1 MKFLK
6 GWSLPTNASCWR
18 ERVCGVPLTGGKT
31 AGATRAS
38 NWRERV
44 CGVLVA
50 AYFLYFAAD
59 TVWVHFAP
67 DDMMNMASYWRLTP
81 WQILLSL
88 FMPWRGFYRPI
99 AALYYV
105 PLHYFFG
112 LNPAPYHAVL
122 LLLLLIGINLTYRL
136 AVVLGVNKPTAAMA
150 ALIVC
155 FHSGIA
161 NLYYNTAFVYDAL
174 CGLFYLAALVYY
186 VRIRE
191 CGRGLRG
198 REVGWFLA
206 LTLLALDAKEMA
218 VTLPVVLAAYE
229 WSYHPAALPKR
240 GRMGAWFRGPG
251 HAIVLS
257 GILDLAYCYGKAF
270 GRDALMKQAAYT
282 PVISLARWETFQAR
296 SLGELFLAWGQF
308 QMRDVALLWFAVFY
322 LARRLDRPVLWF
334 CWLFVA
340 VTPLP
345 IEFLEGRGGACL
357 YVPLL
362 GWAIFAAVIF
372 REIVNVLSRVLVGDP
387 VLRHLGAQSICA
399 ILIVTGMFL
408 WAAEGRRL
416 KESYVR
422 PSMSALGRPTW
433 EVIQQLDSLRP
444 QVQPHS
450 SIVFLN
456 DPFEGYDMAFIAQ
469 LWFRDRS
476 LEIKLDRKTPF
487 TREELAQADHVFT
500 FADGR
505 LVQVR

>member
-1 MKFLK
+1 MRLPR
-6 GWSLPTNASCWR
+6 GWSLPTSASGWR
-18 ERVCGVPLTGGKT
+18 ERACGL
-31 AGATRAS
+31 
-38 NWRERV
+38 
-44 CGVLVA
+44 LVA
-50 AYFLYFAAD
+50 AYFLYFVAD
-59 TVWVHFAP
+59 TVRVHFAP
-67 DDMMNMASYWRLTP
+67 DDMMNMAFYWRLTP
-81 WQILLSL
+81 WRILLSL

-112 LNPAPYHAVL
+112 LNPAPYHTVL
-122 LLLLLIGINLTYRL
+122 LLLLLIGIGLTYRL
-136 AVVLGVNKPTAAMA
+136 AVVLGVDKLTAVLA

-191 CGRGLRG
+191 SGRALGG

-206 LTLLALDAKEMA
+206 LSLLALDAKEMA

-229 WSYHPAALPKR
+229 WSYQPAALPKW
-240 GRMGAWFRGPG
+240 GRIGRWIAGPG
-251 HAIVLS
+251 RAIALA
-257 GILDLAYCYGKAF
+257 GALDLAYCYGKAF

-282 PVISLARWETFQAR
+282 PVISLARFETFQAR
-296 SLGELFLAWGQF
+296 SLGELFLSWGNF
-308 QMRDVALLWFAVFY
+308 HLREVALLWFAVFY
-322 LARRLDRPVLWF
+322 LARRLNRPVLWF
-334 CWLFVA
+334 CWVFVA

-362 GWAIFAAVIF
+362 GWAIFAAVVF
-372 REIVNVLSRVLVGDP
+372 REIVKVLSRVLVGDP

-399 ILIVTGMFL
+399 ILIATGMFL
-408 WAAEGRRL
+408 WAAENRRL

-422 PSMSALGRPTW
+422 PSMSALGEPTW
-433 EVIQQLDSLRP
+433 EVIQQLDGLHP
-444 QVQPHS
+444 AVLPHS
-450 SIVFLN
+450 RIVFLN
-456 DPFEGYDMAFIAQ
+456 DPFEGWDMAFIAQ

-476 LEIKLDRKTPF
+476 LDIKLDRKTPL
-487 TREELAQADHVFT
+487 TREELDRADHVFT

>member
-1 MKFLK
+1 
-6 GWSLPTNASCWR
+6 
-18 ERVCGVPLTGGKT
+18 
-31 AGATRAS
+31 
-38 NWRERV
+38 
-44 CGVLVA
+44 
-50 AYFLYFAAD
+50 
-59 TVWVHFAP
+59 
-67 DDMMNMASYWRLTP
+67 
-81 WQILLSL
+81 
-88 FMPWRGFYRPI
+88 
-99 AALYYV
+99 
-105 PLHYFFG
+105 
-112 LNPAPYHAVL
+112 
-122 LLLLLIGINLTYRL
+122 
-136 AVVLGVNKPTAAMA
+136 
-150 ALIVC
+150 
-155 FHSGIA
+155 
-161 NLYYNTAFVYDAL
+161 
-174 CGLFYLAALVYY
+174 
-186 VRIRE
+186 
-191 CGRGLRG
+191 
-198 REVGWFLA
+198 
-206 LTLLALDAKEMA
+206 
-218 VTLPVVLAAYE
+218 
-229 WSYHPAALPKR
+229 
-240 GRMGAWFRGPG
+240 
-251 HAIVLS
+251 
-257 GILDLAYCYGKAF
+257 
-270 GRDALMKQAAYT
+270 
-282 PVISLARWETFQAR
+282 
-296 SLGELFLAWGQF
+296 
-308 QMRDVALLWFAVFY
+308 MRDVALLWFAVFY

-476 LEIKLDRKTPF
+476 LDIKLDRKTPF

>member
-1 MKFLK
+1 MGVSK
-6 GWSLPTNASCWR
+6 WR
-18 ERVCGVPLTGGKT
+18 ERVCG
-31 AGATRAS
+31 A
-38 NWRERV
+38 
-44 CGVLVA
+44 LVA
-50 AYFLYFAAD
+50 AYFFYFVAD
-59 TVWVHFAP
+59 TVRVHFAP
-67 DDMMNMASYWRLTP
+67 DDMMNMAYYWRLTP
-81 WQILLSL
+81 WKMLLWL

-99 AALYYV
+99 TALYYV

-112 LNPAPYHAVL
+112 LNPAPYHTVL
-122 LLLLLIGINLTYRL
+122 LLLLLIGIGLTYRL
-136 AVVLGVNKPTAAMA
+136 AVVLGVDKPTAALA

-161 NLYYNTAFVYDAL
+161 NLYYNTAFIYDVL

-191 CGRGLRG
+191 SGRVLTG
-198 REVGWFLA
+198 REVGCFLV
-206 LTLLALDAKEMA
+206 LSLLALDAKEMA
-218 VTLPVVLAAYE
+218 VTLPIVLLAYE
-229 WSYHPAALPKR
+229 WSYQRAALPKW
-240 GRMGAWFRGPG
+240 GQIAAWLRGPG
-251 HAIVLS
+251 YVIALAGVL
-257 GILDLAYCYGKAF
+257 DVAYCYGKAF

-282 PVISLARWETFQAR
+282 PVISWDRWETFQAR

-322 LARRLDRPVLWF
+322 LARRLNRPVLWF

-345 IEFLEGRGGACL
+345 IEFLEGRGAACL

-372 REIVNVLSRVLVGDP
+372 REIVNLLSRVLMGDP
-387 VLRHLGAQSICA
+387 ILRHLGAHSICA
-399 ILIVTGMFL
+399 ILIATGMFL

-422 PSMSALGRPTW
+422 PSMSALGQPTW
-433 EVIQQLDSLRP
+433 DVIQQLNVLHPEAR
-444 QVQPHS
+444 PHS
-450 SIVFLN
+450 RIVFLN
-456 DPFEGYDMAFIAQ
+456 DPFEGWDMAFIAQ

-476 LEIKLDRKTPF
+476 IEIKLDRKTPF

>member
-1 MKFLK
+1 MKLST
-6 GWSLPTNASCWR
+6 GWGLPMS
-18 ERVCGVPLTGGKT
+18 
-31 AGATRAS
+31 AS
-38 NWRERV
+38 NWRECL
-44 CGVLVA
+44 CGGLVA
-50 AYFLYFAAD
+50 AYFLYFVAD
-59 TVWVHFAP
+59 TVRVHFAP
-67 DDMMNMASYWRLTP
+67 DDMMNMAAYWRLTP
-81 WQILLSL
+81 WRILLSL
-88 FMPWRGFYRPI
+88 FMPWRGFYRPV

-112 LNPAPYHAVL
+112 LTPAPYHIAL
-122 LLLLLIGINLTYRL
+122 LLLLLAGIGLTYRL
-136 AVVLGVNKPTAAMA
+136 AVVLGVDRLTAGLA

-191 CGRGLRG
+191 SGRALRVW
-198 REVGWFLA
+198 EVGWFLA

-218 VTLPVVLAAYE
+218 VTLPLVLVAYE
-229 WSYHPAALPKR
+229 WSYHPEALPKW
-240 GRMGAWFRGPG
+240 GRIGVWTRGPG
-251 HAIVLS
+251 RAIALVGL
-257 GILDLAYCYGKAF
+257 LDLAYCFGKAF

-282 PVISLARWETFQAR
+282 PVISLTRWKTFQTR
-296 SLGELFLAWGQF
+296 SLGEIFLAWGQF

-322 LARRLDRPVLWF
+322 LALRLNRPVLWF
-334 CWLFVA
+334 CCLFVA

-372 REIVNVLSRVLVGDP
+372 RETVKLLSRVLMGDP

-399 ILIVTGMFL
+399 VLIATGMFL
-408 WAAEGRRL
+408 WAAENRQL
-416 KESYVR
+416 KNSYVR
-422 PSMSALGRPTW
+422 PSMSALGEPTW
-433 EVIQQLDSLRP
+433 QVIQQLDELRP

-450 SIVFLN
+450 HIVFLN
-456 DPFEGYDMAFIAQ
+456 DPFEGWDMAFIAQ

-476 LEIKLDRKTPF
+476 LDIRLDRKTPF
-487 TREELAQADHVFT
+487 TPEELAHADHVFT

-505 LVQVR
+505 LVQMR